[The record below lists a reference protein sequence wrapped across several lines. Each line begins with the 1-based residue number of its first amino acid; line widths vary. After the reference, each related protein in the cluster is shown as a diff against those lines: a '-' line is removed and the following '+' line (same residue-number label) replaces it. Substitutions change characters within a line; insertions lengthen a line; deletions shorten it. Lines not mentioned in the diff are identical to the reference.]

1 MDNLQSN
8 SIYTLLHDVSADF
21 SCLASSYFCSTFNPA
36 DITGAELHRLDGVLF
51 FLIMDGMLELET
63 NSARSV
69 FTANSFVVIGFGTA
83 VRFMP
88 VSRGNNKVV
97 ALFFHKDFL
106 QGLNINFAAISAPVI
121 IDRMS
126 PDMILSDEERDMV
139 LRYVELLRLNCISNI
154 NSQIEINV
162 AASILA
168 ALVYQLVDFIYR
180 RSGTHASIKGQR
192 SCRNA
197 YVHDFIKLVH
207 VYYTQ
212 ERSVSFYAA
221 KLFISPKYLSLLVK
235 EVTGKSAA
243 RWIDEFVLMEA
254 KNLLRFSGKN
264 VQQVAYSLNFSNQS
278 SFGKYFKHLTGM
290 SPTEYQKS

>member
-8 SIYTLLHDVSADF
+8 PIYTALHNISADF
-21 SCLASSYFCSTFNPA
+21 SCLSSSYFCSTFNPA
-36 DITGAELHRLDGVLF
+36 DITDAELHRLDGVLF
-51 FLIMDGMLELET
+51 FLIQDGMLDLEI
-63 NSARSV
+63 NSVRSV
-69 FTANSFVVIGFGTA
+69 FTANSFATLGFGTA
-83 VRFMP
+83 IRFMP
-88 VSRGNNKVV
+88 VSHKDNRVV

-106 QGLNINFAAISAPVI
+106 QGVNINFAAISTPVI
-121 IDRMS
+121 IDRTS
-126 PDMILSDEERDMV
+126 PDVILSDEERDTV
-139 LRYVELLRLNCISNI
+139 LRYIELLRLNSLYDI
-154 NSQIEINV
+154 NSQIETNV
-162 AASILA
+162 AASLLA
-168 ALVYQLVDFIYR
+168 ALIYQLVDFYYR
-180 RSGTHASIKGQR
+180 RLGTHASTKGQR
-192 SCRNA
+192 TCRTA

-212 ERSVSFYAA
+212 ERSVAFYAD

-235 EVTGKSAA
+235 EATGKSAA